1 MHHEGEETANVLNGP
16 IVLPPAPETV
26 QERKQQR
33 VRKRGVES
41 KFALKGV
48 WKKILS
54 WNVNG
59 ARARR
64 KDKSFFLMIKGYD
77 VLCLTEFR
85 CPRRTFFEA
94 AGGACSVRGR
104 GV

>member
-16 IVLPPAPETV
+16 IVLPPAPEIV

-41 KFALKGV
+41 KFAQKGV

-64 KDKSFFLMIKGYD
+64 KDKIFFLMIKGYTQKP
-77 VLCLTEFR
+77 VI
-85 CPRRTFFEA
+85 RRMKTFQKNFKKI
-94 AGGACSVRGR
+94 SNKFQINFK
-104 GV
+104 